1 VVGHGTGADVERNL
15 KPKIILFVAATFGLL
30 LSCNLLLPG
39 RGTGSSDLAA
49 TYGVDRDQAI
59 FLAAGQPRTID
70 PATTHGGPGGV
81 EGHIFSGLVMLDT
94 DLQVQ
99 PDLAAGWD
107 VAEDGTLYTFYLQR
121 NAVFHDG
128 RAVTAADVIFSWE
141 RAAHPATASDTVHTY
156 LGDIVGVGEMLAGAT
171 DHISGLR
178 ALDDHTLEVRIDA
191 PKVTFLAKL
200 TYPVAF
206 IVDRNNVAEPDWQ
219 YRANGSGPFRL
230 EVWRDDEILVL
241 ARNDRYYGRPA
252 AVQHVVYLMGAGI
265 PLSLYETGQID
276 VVGISGSSLE
286 RVQDPNNLLSSQL
299 RTGINMCTSFIGL
312 NSRIPPFADPRVRQA
327 FNYAVDKE
335 LLIETLHRGNALPAV
350 GLLPPGMPGY
360 NGRQPGYPYDP
371 EKARALLAQAGYEE
385 PADFPVLT
393 YSTAGYGDVGSL
405 VTAVITMWQQ
415 DLGVTIEPLLVDPY
429 IYYDELY
436 AGNVGD
442 LFSFGWCA
450 DYPDPENFLDVI
462 LHSESRQNL
471 GGYHNPALDRLLEE
485 ARVEPDVTTR
495 MAQYAEIEAHV
506 VEDAPV
512 IFLSHSLAAV
522 LVKEHVHNYEWVPI
536 SVPQWHRVLLR
547 R

>member
-1 VVGHGTGADVERNL
+1 LNR
-15 KPKIILFVAATFGLL
+15 KILLFVAATCFLL
-30 LSCNLLLPG
+30 LSCNALLPG
-39 RGTGSSDLAA
+39 RNGGPSGLAA
-49 TYGVDRDQAI
+49 THGVDRDRAI
-59 FLAAGQPRTID
+59 FLAGGQPRTID

-94 DLQVQ
+94 DLQIR

-107 VAEDGTLYTFYLQR
+107 VTDEGTLYTFYLRR

-128 RAVTAADVIFSWE
+128 RPVTAADVIFSWE
-141 RAAHPATASDTVHTY
+141 RAADPATGSDTVQTY
-156 LGDIVGVGEMLAGAT
+156 LGDIVGVRELGAGEAG
-171 DHISGLR
+171 HISGLR

-191 PKVTFLAKL
+191 PKVYFLAKL

-206 IVDRNNVAEPDWQ
+206 VVDRHNVVEPNWQ
-219 YRANGSGPFRL
+219 YQANGSGPFRL
-230 EVWRDDEILVL
+230 QVWRDDEIMIL
-241 ARNDRYYGRPA
+241 ARNERYYGQPA
-252 AVQHVVYLMGAGI
+252 AVEHVVYLMGAGI

-276 VVGISGSSLE
+276 VVGVSGSSLE
-286 RVQDPNNLLSSQL
+286 RVQDPNNALSNQL

-312 NSRIPPFADPRVRQA
+312 NSRIPPFDDPLVRQA

-335 LLIETLHRGNALPAV
+335 RLIETLHRGNALPAV

-360 NGRQPGYPYDP
+360 SGRQPGYPYDP
-371 EKARALLAQAGYEE
+371 EKARALLAEAGYED
-385 PADFPVLT
+385 PADFPLLV

-415 DLGVTIEPLLVDPY
+415 NLGVTIEPLLVDPY

-471 GGYHNPALDRLLEE
+471 GGYHNPALDTLLEE
-485 ARVEPDVTTR
+485 ARVERDVTAR
-495 MAQYAEIEAHV
+495 LALYAEIEAQV
-506 VEDAPV
+506 VEEAPV
-512 IFLSHSLAAV
+512 VFLSHSLAAV
-522 LVKEHVHNYEWVPI
+522 LVKEHVHNYELVPI
-536 SVPQWHRVLLR
+536 SVPQWHRVELR